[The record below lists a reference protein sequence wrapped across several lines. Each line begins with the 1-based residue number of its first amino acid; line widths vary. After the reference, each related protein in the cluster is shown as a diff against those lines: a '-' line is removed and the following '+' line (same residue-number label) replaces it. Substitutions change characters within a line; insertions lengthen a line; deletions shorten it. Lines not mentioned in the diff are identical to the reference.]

1 MLLGA
6 SVDGGAA
13 NKMVDSDRTGA
24 EGDFLESRSGI
35 TEAFPVHIITHAF
48 RKRVDGG
55 RDSRY
60 HSNYETIKMMIRSSL
75 HFL

>member
-13 NKMVDSDRTGA
+13 YKMVGSDRTGA
-24 EGDFLESRSGI
+24 EGDCSESRSGI

-48 RKRVDGG
+48 RGRVVGG
-55 RDSRY
+55 RASQYR
-60 HSNYETIKMMIRSSL
+60 SNYESIKMI
-75 HFL
+75 